1 MIPLG
6 FFDPTMLLLIPPMLL
21 LAYAQMKVKSTFS
34 RYSEQSSSSG
44 ATGADIARRILRD
57 NGLDDIPVEQTQ
69 GRLTDHY
76 DPSDRVLRLS
86 ESTYGS
92 RSLAAVGVAAHEA
105 GHAVQD
111 AQGYTPMKLRQGLA
125 PAASFGNNLGFII
138 FFVGMLMSLL
148 MGMVP
153 AGSIVM
159 KTGIGLFALGTFFTV
174 LTLPV
179 EFNASSR
186 ALAALEHGGYVTT
199 QEKEQAEEVLNAA
212 ALTYVASA
220 FMAAMMLLR
229 LILLFLMA
237 SRE

>member
-1 MIPLG
+1 M
-6 FFDPTMLLLIPPMLL
+6 FFHWTMLLLIPPLL
-21 LAYAQMKVKSTFS
+21 LQAYAQMKVKRTFA

-44 ATGADIARRILRD
+44 VTGAEIARRILRD
-57 NGLDDIPVEQTQ
+57 NGLDNVPVEQT
-69 GRLTDHY
+69 GGKLTDHY

-111 AQGYTPMKLRQGLA
+111 SQGYTPMKLRQGLA
-125 PAASFGNNLGFII
+125 PAASIGNNLGFFI
-138 FFVGMLMSLL
+138 FFVGMLMSMLFQ
-148 MGMVP
+148 MVGP
-153 AGSIVM
+153 GSLVM
-159 KTGIGLFALGTFFTV
+159 KTGIGLFALGTFFTI

-186 ALAALEHGGYVTT
+186 ALAALEHGGYVTSE
-199 QEKEQAEEVLNAA
+199 EKEHAEEVLNAA

-220 FMAAMMLLR
+220 FMAVMMLLR
-229 LILLFLMA
+229 LVLLFLMA